1 MSHKYG
7 VERDKPRLKTHKR
20 ERLNRCNGQAFVFKH
35 GEANMNM
42 PILPQESGSSNQ
54 VTMTSPEIVD
64 FINAHRQSV
73 ATIEKPYVEL
83 HHRSFTSKVPQVLG
97 ISNAANFLASQNYGN
112 NNTRQIYVF
121 PKREACLMAMSY
133 SYELQAQIFDR
144 MTAMEEALK
153 KPVLNLD
160 DPAFLRQA
168 LLGYT
173 EKVIELEHKVQVLE
187 PKAKGLDR
195 IADCTNVLGIREA
208 AKVLKIGQNQ
218 LAQYLVD
225 HKVVYRDQYSKI
237 QAYQKSIDQKLVHV
251 VTSAP
256 RLTESGEKVFTQ
268 VKLTQKL
275 ITRIAKWLEQ
285 GVAA

>member
-1 MSHKYG
+1 
-7 VERDKPRLKTHKR
+7 
-20 ERLNRCNGQAFVFKH
+20 
-35 GEANMNM
+35 MNM

-83 HHRSFTSKVPQVLG
+83 HHRSFMSKVPQVLG
-97 ISNAANFLASQNYGN
+97 ISNAANFLAPQNYGN

-153 KPVLNLD
+153 KPALNLD

-173 EKVIELEHKVQVLE
+173 EKVIELEHQVQLQAPKVAFVDKYVAGNGNKTFRQVAKLLQIKEYKFREFLE
-187 PKAKGLDR
+187 SNR
-195 IADCTNVLGIREA
+195 IMYKLNGEWT
-208 AKVLKIGQNQ
+208 
-218 LAQYLVD
+218 
-225 HKVVYRDQYSKI
+225 
-237 QAYQKSIDQKLVHV
+237 AYQNHV
-251 VTSAP
+251 DAKRFHVKTGVSD
-256 RLTESGEKVFTQ
+256 SGHAFNHALFTP
-268 VKLTQKL
+268 KG
-275 ITRIAKWLEQ
+275 IEWIAGELAKFNLR
-285 GVAA
+285 GVA